1 MSDKKLTAAEKEQIL
16 LAKQQLEQE
25 ASQKQLR
32 IKNRQLLETYQPVVF
47 RMLNQAF
54 QAKALSHAYLFL
66 GPQGGLKKE
75 MAFLLAESIFCESEG
90 LIREEEAS
98 EEKQD
103 IVRRVENGSYGDFLY
118 IDGNRK
124 MQISKEEL
132 GEIQQL
138 FAKTSLEKSNA
149 KVYILEHIENTS
161 IQAMNSILKF
171 LEEPA
176 ENVYAILTTDN
187 VERLLPTIV
196 SRCVN
201 VPFHPLP
208 NTLFQSLM
216 EEEGI
221 DEEDCFLLYRVSKQI
236 GGYGDLVV
244 SDAYQIAKT
253 MLKQYIGVENNKDLL
268 LVDYDLRYRKQAK
281 DMVGEDKAGM
291 ARDNNMDILNYF
303 FSFLLN
309 FYKDVMRYPEGVPTW
324 YHSAI
329 ESLRSMHT
337 SRTYEKQIEIIVEQ
351 RDRCNRTN
359 DLNLLLAQTIAR
371 LEAL

>member
-47 RMLNQAF
+47 RMLNQAL

-236 GGYGDLVV
+236 GGYGDLVA

-291 ARDNNMDILNYF
+291 ARDINMDILNYF

-309 FYKDVMRYPEGVPTW
+309 FYKDVMRYPEGAPTW